1 MSTTKTD
8 MIIEAT
14 KFVPSDDIIYAKPVV
29 NKAGGKSVRINNK
42 HNNRQL
48 HLSMP
53 LMLTWGVNA
62 RKDEQ
67 TGRESFDMSLQFPK
81 EEYASEQ
88 TTAVLAAIEAME
100 EQVKNDAIT
109 NSKEWFNKAKLT
121 SAQVDVLFNPML
133 YWPKDNETGE
143 RREGASPTLRVK
155 LDYWDEKF
163 KCEIYDVEQNP
174 LYGPMVTADVSPVD
188 LIPKGCQVATI
199 IKCGGVYFVNGKFG
213 ITWRLHQALVK
224 PKTSI
229 TGKCFISLTPDEVSL
244 LNAPPVGES
253 DTTGERVEVVESEEE
268 EDTGAHAPPP
278 APEPAPVVPPPPP
291 AVVSEP
297 AASPEPEPL
306 VPAAEETD
314 GKKVKKRVVRRKE

>member
-1 MSTTKTD
+1 MSTAKTD
-8 MIIEAT
+8 MILEAT
-14 KFVPSDDIIYAKPVV
+14 KFAPSDDIIYAKPVV

-81 EEYASEQ
+81 EEYANEQ

-121 SAQVDVLFNPML
+121 SGQVDVLFNPML

-174 LYGPMVTADVSPVD
+174 LYGPMVTSDVSPVD

-244 LNAPPVGES
+244 LNAQPVGES
-253 DTTGERVEVVESEEE
+253 DTTGERVEVVESEGEEGEE
-268 EDTGAHAPPP
+268 EDKGEPEPVVPPPEPESVVPPP
-278 APEPAPVVPPPPP
+278 APEPVVPP
-291 AVVSEP
+291 EP
-297 AASPEPEPL
+297 AAP
-306 VPAAEETD
+306 ETD